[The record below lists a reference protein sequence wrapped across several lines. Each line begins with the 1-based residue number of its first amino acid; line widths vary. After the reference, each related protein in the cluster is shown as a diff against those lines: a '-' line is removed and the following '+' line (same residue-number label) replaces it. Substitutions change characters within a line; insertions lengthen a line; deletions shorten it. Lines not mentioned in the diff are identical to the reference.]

1 MIASVSGSGR
11 VLSGVAGA
19 PGRQAADTLRPRHDR
34 MESRH
39 ESLDLAVVEYRAVAE
54 VTGEQRRP
62 NPF

>member
-1 MIASVSGSGR
+1 
-11 VLSGVAGA
+11 
-19 PGRQAADTLRPRHDR
+19 

-62 NPF
+62 DPF